1 MLRAV
6 SREVVD
12 TAGTGHTQDD
22 IDVVK
27 GEQVD
32 RIDGGT
38 AVKSVGRGWL
48 TVPVVYRRRSALLH
62 WLFFA
67 FLPLHLLSF
76 AFRHSQEALVA
87 TFLLGVGQRPT
98 SPHAQLRRG

>member
-32 RIDGGT
+32 RVDGGT

-48 TVPVVYRRRSALLH
+48 TVPVVYRRCSALH

-67 FLPLHLLSF
+67 FWLLHLLSF

-87 TFLLGVGQRPT
+87 TFLFGVGHHPT